1 MRTDDEILSR
11 IEAVKEN
18 DWMGTQIGDLIVRL
32 PFDKARPY
40 LKPEVTEA
48 DWKPTSRDRD
58 ALLAQML
65 DYMPFAWEKAN
76 NERGLSAGR
85 SMDHY
90 SAWVWLA
97 GDDLGDLQKYEFYGK
112 ENLRRI
118 CQHYGWDADQW
129 DDGRRVNSSD

>member
-11 IEAVKEN
+11 IEVVKEN

-48 DWKPTSRDRD
+48 DWKPASRDRD

-97 GDDLGDLQKYEFYGK
+97 GDDLGDLLEYEFYGK

-118 CQHYGWDADQW
+118 CQQYGWDADQW